1 MKHIK
6 KSFYM
11 IRYNLKTLVGFELLF
26 KLLSIFLFTPLF
38 IHIFDFIMKVR
49 GYHYLTFE
57 NIIPFFIHPLTICLL
72 ILLVLLMMIYTMF
85 DITTIIIILDCSYQK
100 KIINITNAIRIS
112 LKKCKTMFHFKNIVL
127 AFFILFLI
135 PFLNLGVSSSFI
147 SKIIIP
153 EYILEFILNNV
164 MFMVLVGVLVFFLV
178 VLLFHWLYSIHYFV
192 LEGVSYKEARRKSRV
207 LGTCHH
213 LKDWLTLCIIQ
224 VSFFLFYLLF
234 IALGIFLIFLIYQFL
249 ESVLVKSFL
258 TTILSLFLAI
268 SFLLFAL
275 LSTPISYA
283 GISSLYYVRKEKKG
297 EKRKNIS
304 IQLNEKERKAN
315 KKLKWVFISLF
326 LLALGIGT
334 IFTYGIYKGK
344 YDLTILYK
352 RETEVTAHRGASN
365 KYPENTMAAFIGAKE
380 LGADYIELDV
390 QQTKDGKIIVMH
402 DKNLKRT
409 IGFNKN
415 VWDTTYGE
423 IKNLDAGILFSEDF
437 QGEKIPLLQDVV
449 LWAKENNMKLN
460 IELKPTGNEID
471 FEQTIIQILK
481 DADYIDDSY
490 VASQVYSVLENVK
503 RIDASIKT
511 IYVASVFYG
520 NIDAFPYADDFSLE
534 ASNISKGLVR
544 KAHKES
550 KKVYAWTLNTEE
562 NMKKMINLNV
572 DNLITD
578 DVELAKETIEKSA
591 KSDFVQEY
599 IKWIEKLI

>member
-1 MKHIK
+1 MEHIK
-6 KSFYM
+6 KSFQM
-11 IRYNLKTLVGFELLF
+11 IRYNLKTLVGFELFF

-38 IHIFDFIMKVR
+38 LHIFDFIMKVR

-57 NIIPFFIHPLTICLL
+57 NILPFFFHPITLFLL
-72 ILLVLLMMIYTMF
+72 IFLVLLMMVYTMF

-100 KIINITNAIRIS
+100 KKINITNAIRVS
-112 LKKCKTMFHFKNIVL
+112 LNKCKTMFHFQNIAL

-153 EYILEFILNNV
+153 EYILNFIFNNIT
-164 MFMVLVGVLVFFLV
+164 FLVFGGVLIFFFV

-192 LEGVSYKEARRKSRV
+192 LESVSFKEARKKSRV

-213 LKDWLTLCIIQ
+213 LKDWFTLCIIQ
-224 VSFFLFYLLF
+224 ISFFLFYLLF
-234 IALGIFLIFLIYQFL
+234 IALGIFLIFLIYKFL
-249 ESVLVKSFL
+249 GSILVKSFL

-283 GISSLYYVRKEKKG
+283 GISSLYYVRKEKRG
-297 EKRKNIS
+297 EKSKNIS
-304 IQLNEKERKAN
+304 IQLNEKEKKKN
-315 KKLKWVFISLF
+315 KKLKWIFVSLF

-344 YDLTILYK
+344 YNLTISYT
-352 RETEVTAHRGASN
+352 RQIEVTAHRGASS

-380 LGADYIELDV
+380 LGADYVELDV
-390 QQTKDGKIIVMH
+390 QQTKDRKIIVMH

-409 IGFNKN
+409 TGLAKN
-415 VWDTTYGE
+415 VWETTYEE
-423 IKNLDAGILFSEDF
+423 IKDVDAGVLFHGDF
-437 QGEKIPLLQDVV
+437 QGEKIPLLESVV

-471 FEQTIIQILK
+471 FEQSVIQILK
-481 DADYIDDSY
+481 EADYVGNSY
-490 VASQVYSVLENVK
+490 IASQVYSVLENVK
-503 RIDASIKT
+503 RIDPSIKT

-520 NIDAFPYADDFSLE
+520 NIDAFPCADDFSLE
-534 ASNISKGLVR
+534 ASNINKGLVR
-544 KAHKES
+544 QAHKEG
-550 KKVYAWTLNTEE
+550 KKIYAWTLNTEE

-578 DVELAKETIEKSA
+578 NIELAQEVIEKST
-591 KSDFVQEY
+591 KSDFIQEY
-599 IKWIEKLI
+599 IKGIEKLI